1 MNSIVLVSLTALW
14 VVVLVNLALTL
25 RLLRW
30 LLAQKETRL
39 RFLRGGEPLLAGQRA
54 PAFRA
59 RTITGRAVTLDDYA
73 GQRVAFVFSSP
84 LCARCRRELPDLL
97 ALAPRAREHTDT
109 TIVLVSDADVGTT
122 QIWVRTIRDEDGI
135 EVSLPVLAAP
145 TNESTFTTEY
155 NPFGAVPF
163 FCVVEPDGTVG
174 ASGLVGQDEWALV
187 TRAWQGRTQLASW
200 MAHRH

>member
-1 MNSIVLVSLTALW
+1 MNATVLVSLTALW
-14 VVVLVNLALTL
+14 LVVLVNLALTL

-30 LLAQKETRL
+30 LLAQKEIRL

-59 RTITGRAVTLDDYA
+59 RTVTGRPAMLEDYA

-97 ALAPRAREHTDT
+97 ALAPQAKANADT
-109 TIVLVSDADVGTT
+109 TVVLVSDADVPTT
-122 QIWVRTIRDEDGI
+122 QVWLRTIRDEDRI
-135 EVSLPVLAAP
+135 DMTLPVLVAP
-145 TNESTFTTEY
+145 SNESTFTTEY

-174 ASGLVGQDEWALV
+174 PSGLVGQDEWNLA
-187 TRAWQGRTQLASW
+187 TRAWQGRTRLAPW